1 VRSGKV
7 VLRTLLLMGL
17 VTAAGAKD
25 LAVVVNKANSVKTL
39 SMAELVKVSKGETGK
54 WPDGR
59 PVTFVTR
66 DPASPEMKIELQ
78 KIYGITPQEV
88 AALINTANHGRTD
101 HPAIVVLNSD
111 EAVVK
116 RVESTPGAV
125 GVVDVYSITG
135 GISVL
140 KIGGKL
146 PLEPG
151 YALHGN

>member
-1 VRSGKV
+1 MRSGKV

>member
-1 VRSGKV
+1 
-7 VLRTLLLMGL
+7 
-17 VTAAGAKD
+17 
-25 LAVVVNKANSVKTL
+25 
-39 SMAELVKVSKGETGK
+39 
-54 WPDGR
+54 
-59 PVTFVTR
+59 
-66 DPASPEMKIELQ
+66 MKIELQ

>member
-1 VRSGKV
+1 
-7 VLRTLLLMGL
+7 LLLMGL